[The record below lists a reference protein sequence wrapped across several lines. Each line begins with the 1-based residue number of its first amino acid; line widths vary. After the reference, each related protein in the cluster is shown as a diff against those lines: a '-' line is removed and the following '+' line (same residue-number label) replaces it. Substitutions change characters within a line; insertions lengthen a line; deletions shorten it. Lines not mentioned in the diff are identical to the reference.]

1 MVDCT
6 GDALICSDIENGS
19 AALYVAQN
27 LDATNPDATNPDA
40 TNPDAISWQ
49 IDAVVDLG
57 IFGTADS
64 ASTFGATRIEG

>member
-1 MVDCT
+1 VVDCT

-27 LDATNPDATNPDA
+27 LDA

-64 ASTFGATRIEG
+64 ASTFGATRIEGE